1 MIAVLSTYFTNRGR
15 EAVSI
20 NLSQVKMICGETFRD
35 DESLLIT
42 SSDAS
47 RIMIVFQTLESRL
60 IEDESTGMLT
70 ESKQKKF
77 LLLQRKLRRLKA
89 IRINWVTVAPERS
102 KFSVSY
108 FRNIECLELV
118 GCPTSSII
126 GNLMSQVPSLRKLII
141 DGSDGLDMS
150 RLLLPSKGE
159 AKIPLNDF
167 PPMTPNPETKEAVE
181 TNRCWQSLILLK
193 LSNCGMSILG
203 NALHYLPA
211 VTAINFSHN
220 NISQVTHFQDCF
232 KLNSLDMS
240 HNNIR
245 VLSNLSRVLGN
256 ISILNIAH
264 NDVECLDGID
274 KLYAI
279 RTLDLS
285 YNRIDDFSEL
295 KYLTKLPCLESLH
308 LMGNPISQSKK
319 GKISAHVMVKSVVV
333 MVYRRLVF
341 KHLLLD
347 GLIVGAGRSLP
358 MLDGQLISDAQRR
371 CLR

>member
-1 MIAVLSTYFTNRGR
+1 
-15 EAVSI
+15 
-20 NLSQVKMICGETFRD
+20 MICGETFRD
-35 DESLLIT
+35 DQSLSIT

-47 RIMIVFQTLESRL
+47 RIMSVFQTLESRA
-60 IEDESTGMLT
+60 EENDSTPILT
-70 ESKQKKF
+70 ERKRRKF

-89 IRINWVTVAPERS
+89 IRINWVTAAPERR
-102 KFSVSY
+102 KFSVSH
-108 FRNIECLELV
+108 FRDLECLELF
-118 GCPTSSII
+118 GCPVSSII
-126 GNLMSQVPSLRKLII
+126 GNLMSHVSRLRKLVI
-141 DGSDGLDMS
+141 DGSHGIDMS

-159 AKIPLNDF
+159 IPLGDF
-167 PPMTPNPETKEAVE
+167 PPMTPNLVINEAIDKK
-181 TNRCWQSLILLK
+181 RRWQSLTLLK
-193 LSNCGMSILG
+193 ISNCGISVLG

-220 NISQVTHFQDCF
+220 SISQVTHFQDCF

-256 ISILNIAH
+256 ISYLNIA
-264 NDVECLDGID
+264 NNNVECLDGIE

-308 LMGNPISQSKK
+308 LTGNPISLPRK
-319 GKISAHVMVKSVVV
+319 GKTSAKIMAESVVI

-347 GLIVGAGRSLP
+347 GHIVGAGRSLP
-358 MLDGQLISDAQRR
+358 MLDNQFISDAQRR
-371 CLR
+371 SLR